1 MSENGFRNIRPAVLA
16 LEDGRTFRGR
26 AFGAP
31 VDAEGELVFNT
42 AMTGYQE
49 IVTDPSY
56 RGQMVIMTY
65 PHIGNYGTTPLDDE
79 SRGAWAEAFIVKE
92 LCRDYSNHR
101 AGGDLGGY
109 LKERGTPGIEGID
122 TRALTRHIRE
132 KGALKAVLSS
142 GEPGWAALDDGT
154 LDEGELREGV
164 LDESA
169 LVARAQASAGLDG
182 KDLVKDVTCEAAHSF
197 GERKG
202 RPLCVAYDLGAK
214 RNIFE
219 QLAERFDL
227 EIVPARESA
236 ESVLARNPKAVFL
249 SNGPGDPS
257 ALGYI
262 VENVRKLLGR
272 VPVTGICLGHQILG
286 QALGGSTFKLK
297 FGHHGAN
304 HPVQDKAT
312 KKVAITSQNHSF
324 ALEPSS
330 LPSDVAVT
338 HASLNDQT
346 CEGLRSDTRRGFS
359 VQYHPEACP
368 GPHDARELFDEFYG
382 FCVG

>member
-1 MSENGFRNIRPAVLA
+1 M
-16 LEDGRTFRGR
+16 EDGRIFRGR
-26 AFGAP
+26 AFGA
-31 VDAEGELVFNT
+31 VEEATGELVFNT

-49 IVTDPSY
+49 ILTDPSY

-65 PHIGNYGTTPLDDE
+65 PHIGNYGVTPADE
-79 SRGAWAEAFIVKE
+79 ESGGTWAEAFIVKE
-92 LCRDYSNHR
+92 VCRAYSNHR
-101 AGGDLGGY
+101 AGGDLDSY

-132 KGALKAVLSS
+132 AGALRAVLSS
-142 GEPGWAALDDGT
+142 SCENET
-154 LDEGELREGV
+154 
-164 LDESA
+164 A
-169 LVARAQASAGLDG
+169 LVARAKASSGLDG
-182 KDLVKDVTCEAAHSF
+182 RDLVRDVTCEAAYTF
-197 GERKG
+197 GEKKG

-219 QLAERFDL
+219 QLSGRFDL
-227 EIVPARESA
+227 EIVPASESA
-236 ESVLARNPKAVFL
+236 EDVLARDPRAVFL

-262 VENVRKLLGR
+262 VDNVKKLLGR

-286 QALGGSTFKLK
+286 QALGGKTFKLK

-304 HPVQDKAT
+304 HPVQDAET
-312 KKVAITSQNHSF
+312 RKVAITSQNHSF
-324 ALEPSS
+324 TLDPDS
-330 LPSDVAVT
+330 LPEGVAVT

-346 CEGLRSDTRRGFS
+346 CEGLRSNDPKVFS

-368 GPHDARELFDEFYG
+368 GPHDARELFDAFYE

>member
-1 MSENGFRNIRPAVLA
+1 MNENGFKTIRPAVLA

-26 AFGAP
+26 AFGALA
-31 VDAEGELVFNT
+31 DAEGELVFNT

-56 RGQMVIMTY
+56 LGQMVIMTY
-65 PHIGNYGTTPLDDE
+65 PHIGNYGTTPKDDE
-79 SRGAWAEAFIVKE
+79 SRGTWAEALIVKE
-92 LCRDYSNHR
+92 VCRAYSNHR
-101 AGGDLGGY
+101 AGGDLDGY

-142 GEPGWAALDDGT
+142 AEP
-154 LDEGELREGV
+154 DEG
-164 LDESA
+164 A
-169 LVARAQASAGLDG
+169 LVARAQASPGLDG
-182 KDLVKDVTCEAAHSF
+182 RDLVKDVTCDASHAF

-219 QLAERFDL
+219 QLSERFDL
-227 EIVPARESA
+227 EIVPAGESA
-236 ESVLARNPKAVFL
+236 ESVLARNPRAVFL

-262 VENVRKLLGR
+262 VENVKKLLGK

-286 QALGGSTFKLK
+286 QALGGTTFKLK

-304 HPVQDKAT
+304 HPVQEAST
-312 KKVAITSQNHSF
+312 RKVAITSQNHSF
-324 ALEPSS
+324 ALDWAS
-330 LPSDVAVT
+330 LPGDVAVT
-338 HASLNDQT
+338 HKSLNDHT
-346 CEGLRSDTRRGFS
+346 CEGLRSDARKVFS

-368 GPHDARELFDEFYG
+368 GPHDARELFDQFYG
-382 FCVG
+382 FCVGG

>member
-1 MSENGFRNIRPAVLA
+1 MSYRNIRTAVLA
-16 LEDGRTFRGR
+16 LEDGRIFRGR
-26 AFGAP
+26 AFGA
-31 VDAEGELVFNT
+31 VEEATGELVFNT

-49 IVTDPSY
+49 ILTDPSY

-65 PHIGNYGTTPLDDE
+65 PHIGNYGVTPADE
-79 SRGAWAEAFIVKE
+79 ESGGTWAEAFIVKE
-92 LCRDYSNHR
+92 VCRAYSNHR
-101 AGGDLGGY
+101 AGGDLDSY

-132 KGALKAVLSS
+132 AGALRAVLSS
-142 GEPGWAALDDGT
+142 SCENET
-154 LDEGELREGV
+154 
-164 LDESA
+164 A
-169 LVARAQASAGLDG
+169 LVARAKASSGLDG
-182 KDLVKDVTCEAAHSF
+182 RDLVRDVTCEAAYTF
-197 GERKG
+197 GEKKG

-219 QLAERFDL
+219 QLSGRFDL
-227 EIVPARESA
+227 EIVPASESA
-236 ESVLARNPKAVFL
+236 EDVLARDPRAVFL

-262 VENVRKLLGR
+262 VDNVKKLLGR

-286 QALGGSTFKLK
+286 QALGGKTFKLK

-304 HPVQDKAT
+304 HPVQDAET
-312 KKVAITSQNHSF
+312 RKVAITSQNHSF
-324 ALEPSS
+324 TLDPDS
-330 LPSDVAVT
+330 LPEGVAVT

-346 CEGLRSDTRRGFS
+346 CEGLRSNDPKVFS

-368 GPHDARELFDEFYG
+368 GPHDARELFDACYE

>member
-1 MSENGFRNIRPAVLA
+1 MWKFPPERFKRKMSENGFKVIRPAVLA
-16 LEDGRTFRGR
+16 LEDGRTFLGR
-26 AFGAP
+26 AFGAA
-31 VDAEGELVFNT
+31 VEAEGELIFNT

-65 PHIGNYGTTPLDDE
+65 PHIGNYGTTPADDE
-79 SRGAWAEAFIVKE
+79 SRGNWAEALIVKE
-92 LCRDYSNHR
+92 VCRAHSNHR
-101 AGGDLGGY
+101 AVGDLDSY
-109 LKERGTPGIEGID
+109 FKERGTPGIEGID
-122 TRALTRHIRE
+122 TRALTRHIRD

-142 GEPGWAALDDGT
+142 AVPGGAT
-154 LDEGELREGV
+154 LDEG
-164 LDESA
+164 A
-169 LVARAQASAGLDG
+169 LVARAKASQGLDG
-182 KDLVKDVTCEAAHSF
+182 RDLVKDVTCEAAHSF

-219 QLAERFDL
+219 QLSGLFDL
-227 EIVPARESA
+227 EIVPAFESA
-236 ESVLARNPKAVFL
+236 ESVLARNPTAVFL

-262 VENVRKLLGR
+262 VENVKKLLGK
-272 VPVTGICLGHQILG
+272 VPITGICLGHQILG

-304 HPVQDKAT
+304 HPVQDAT
-312 KKVAITSQNHSF
+312 TRKVAITCQNHSF
-324 ALEPSS
+324 ALEPAS
-330 LPSDVAVT
+330 LPTDVVVT
-338 HASLNDQT
+338 HKSLNDHT
-346 CEGLRSDTRRGFS
+346 CEGLRSDALKIFS

-368 GPHDARELFDEFYG
+368 GPHDARDIFDQFYG
-382 FCVG
+382 FCVRG